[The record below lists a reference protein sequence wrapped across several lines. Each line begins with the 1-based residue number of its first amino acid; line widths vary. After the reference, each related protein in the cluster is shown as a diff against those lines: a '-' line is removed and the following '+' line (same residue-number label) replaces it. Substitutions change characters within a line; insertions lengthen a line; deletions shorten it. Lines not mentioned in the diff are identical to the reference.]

1 MSRPLRYI
9 TSLAAILL
17 LLPFGG
23 WSAEGGLVCADGAP
37 PHFGAQFADL
47 HQSLGDVMGAP
58 AGCLQTDA
66 EGNAIQMTST
76 GVAIVRSSGLVVFA
90 SGDHHWALSRDGLES
105 WTGNWHNG
113 FDPPVGPAPPLE
125 DADQTPPDQLAQVQ
139 AVTVRRLDQENPNV
153 LMVEDAV
160 GHHYRAQTDGRCPDA
175 WRALGGRAYLS
186 SLGPVGVGTSV
197 LISLEQHQTC
207 ALSGLEPAA
216 N

>member
-1 MSRPLRYI
+1 MSRLLRHV

-17 LLPFGG
+17 LLPIGG
-23 WSAEGGLVCADGAP
+23 ASAEGELACADGVP
-37 PHFGAQFADL
+37 PHWGAQFADL

-66 EGNAIQMTST
+66 EGDAIQMTTT

-90 SGDHHWALSRDGLES
+90 SGDHHWALSPAGLES
-105 WTGNWHNG
+105 WTANWHNG
-113 FDPPVGPAPPLE
+113 FDPPAGPAPPLDE
-125 DADQTPPDQLAQVQ
+125 AQQTPPDQLAQVR
-139 AVTVRRLDQENPNV
+139 AVTVRRLDQDNADV
-153 LMVEDAV
+153 LMVEDAA
-160 GHHYRAQTDGRCPDA
+160 GHRYRAQTDGRCPDA
-175 WRALGGRAYLS
+175 WRASGGRAYLS

-207 ALSGLEPAA
+207 ALPVLESAA